1 MRVFTDSKIFE
12 RSRHIGSL
20 VEFRSGV
27 PERSFLSPLTHLI
40 DQALAAFRFARHAGI
55 AAMQDQPVVGVLFV
69 LIGDEFQQALFDFQD
84 VFAGRQAG
92 AVGYPEYVGI
102 HGNGGLAEG
111 GIEDDVCRFPAD
123 PGQFFQCLPV
133 LRHIAGMGIDQ
144 DMAGFDNV
152 FGFCIVQADRS
163 DILLQPLYAQPDKL
177 LRRIGRP
184 EQFSR
189 GFVDADIRGL
199 RRQDNGY
206 EQLEGAGVTKL
217 RRRRRVVLPQQ
228 GKDLCA
234 FAAVQCLL
242 LIRKSGFYPV

>member
-1 MRVFTDSKIFE
+1 MTA
-12 RSRHIGSL
+12 L
-20 VEFRSGV
+20 EFRSGV
-27 PERSFLSPLTHLI
+27 PERYPLSPLTKVI
-40 DQALAAFRFARHAGI
+40 DDTLAAFRFARHAGI
-55 AAMQDQPVVGVLFV
+55 AAVQDQPVVGVLFV
-69 LIGDEFQQALFDFQD
+69 LIGDELQQALFDFQD

-102 HGNGGLAEG
+102 HGNGGLAES

-144 DMAGFDNV
+144 DMAGLDNV
-152 FGFCIVQADRS
+152 FGFCIVQADRF
-163 DILLQPLYAQPDKL
+163 DILLQPLYAQPDEL
-177 LRRIGRP
+177 IRRIGRP
-184 EQFSR
+184 EQFFC

-217 RRRRRVVLPQQ
+217 RRGRRVVLPQQ

-234 FAAVQCLL
+234 FAAVQSLL
-242 LIRKSGFYPV
+242 LIRKSGFYPGWQSTRQPAITRR

>member
-1 MRVFTDSKIFE
+1 
-12 RSRHIGSL
+12 
-20 VEFRSGV
+20 
-27 PERSFLSPLTHLI
+27 
-40 DQALAAFRFARHAGI
+40 
-55 AAMQDQPVVGVLFV
+55 MQDQPVVGVLFV
-69 LIGDEFQQALFDFQD
+69 LIGDELQQALFDFQD
-84 VFAGRQAG
+84 VFAGCQAG

-102 HGNGGLAEG
+102 HGNGGLAES

-123 PGQFFQCLPV
+123 PRQFFQCFPV

-144 DMAGFDNV
+144 DMAGLDNV
-152 FGFCIVQADRS
+152 LGFCIVQADRF
-163 DILLQPLYAQPDKL
+163 DILLQPLYAQPDEL
-177 LRRIGRP
+177 IRCIGRP
-184 EQFSR
+184 EQFFR

-206 EQLEGAGVTKL
+206 KQLEGAGVTKL

-242 LIRKSGFYPV
+242 LIRKSEFYPV